1 MLLINL
7 GKEDSF
13 QKVFSHN
20 TVGGLFSSKQDALSR
35 NPDNPNAHLFSI
47 LDKLE
52 NYRNNEGRFHLKL
65 CFPEVSGAGGGHC
78 NEWTQTSNPATETT
92 ITGFKAI
99 SLAFTKTGD
108 NNPWAGLGR
117 SQGSSNT
124 LIDDAPSEHSWWS
137 AIGATVHS
145 NWLQAGSIPGPVN
158 HGVKRVEL
166 YAHTGNVK
174 STVNKVKY

>member
-1 MLLINL
+1 MKI
-7 GKEDSF
+7 
-13 QKVFSHN
+13 FSHDLA
-20 TVGGLFSSKQDALSR
+20 GGLFSSSSDAMNKNLYSPEALLHSR
-35 NPDNPNAHLFSI
+35 LCC
-47 LDKLE
+47 LE
-52 NYRNNEGRFHLKL
+52 SYRNTAGQLHLKL
-65 CFPEVSGAGGGHC
+65 CYPEIKGNNC

-108 NNPWAGLGR
+108 NNAWAGLGR

-124 LIDDAPSEHSWWS
+124 LVDDAPSEHNWWS

-174 STVNKVKY
+174 FTVNKVKY